1 MGAPIRR
8 AGAPAI
14 MPKGAAFVESGGRK
28 RCVRLSFLRR
38 RRKYGIE
45 ATMFDSSIAAK
56 ISHLTVAFLPVLL
69 GIILH
74 EVAHGWAALRCGDP
88 TARMLGR
95 LTLNPVPHIDPV
107 GLGVFAFT
115 AMFTPFVFGWA
126 KPVPVNPRLFRNYRR
141 GMLLV
146 SAAGPLTNMLLAMTF
161 AALLRLL
168 LFAPADFLV
177 NTAPGEFLLRMCQVG
192 IAANFTLAWINLL
205 PIPPLDG
212 GHILEIL
219 LPGQIAL
226 QFQRLER
233 YGFLLLVLLIASG
246 ALSAVLMP
254 LIRGSWSF
262 ALWVFGI

>member
-1 MGAPIRR
+1 MSD
-8 AGAPAI
+8 
-14 MPKGAAFVESGGRK
+14 FN
-28 RCVRLSFLRR
+28 
-38 RRKYGIE
+38 
-45 ATMFDSSIAAK
+45 IAAH
-56 ISHLTVAFLPVLL
+56 ISHLAVAFLPVLL

-95 LTLNPVPHIDPV
+95 LTLNPVPHIDPM
-107 GLGVFAFT
+107 GMGVFVFT
-115 AMFTPFVFGWA
+115 ALFTPFVFGWA
-126 KPVPVNPRLFRNYRR
+126 KPVPVNPRHFRNYRR

-146 SAAGPLTNMLLAMTF
+146 SAAGPLTNMLLALTF
-161 AALLRLL
+161 AACLRVLL
-168 LFAPADFLV
+168 LAPAEFIM
-177 NTAPGEFLLRMCQVG
+177 NTAPGEFLLQMFQVG

-212 GHILEIL
+212 GHILETL

-254 LIRGSWSF
+254 LVRGSWTF
-262 ALWVFGI
+262 ALWLVGI

>member
-1 MGAPIRR
+1 MSD
-8 AGAPAI
+8 
-14 MPKGAAFVESGGRK
+14 FN
-28 RCVRLSFLRR
+28 
-38 RRKYGIE
+38 
-45 ATMFDSSIAAK
+45 IAAQ
-56 ISHLTVAFLPVLL
+56 ISHLAVAFLPVLL

-95 LTLNPVPHIDPV
+95 LTLNPVPHIDPM
-107 GLGVFAFT
+107 GMGVFVFT
-115 AMFTPFVFGWA
+115 ALFTPFVFGWA
-126 KPVPVNPRLFRNYRR
+126 KPVPVNPRHFRNYRR
-141 GMLLV
+141 DMLLV
-146 SAAGPLTNMLLAMTF
+146 SAAGPLTNMLLALTF
-161 AALLRLL
+161 AACLRVLL
-168 LFAPADFLV
+168 LAPAEFIM
-177 NTAPGEFLLRMCQVG
+177 NTAPGEFLLQMFQVG

-212 GHILEIL
+212 GHILETL

-254 LIRGSWSF
+254 LVRGSWTF
-262 ALWVFGI
+262 ALWAVGI

>member
-1 MGAPIRR
+1 MSD
-8 AGAPAI
+8 
-14 MPKGAAFVESGGRK
+14 FN
-28 RCVRLSFLRR
+28 
-38 RRKYGIE
+38 
-45 ATMFDSSIAAK
+45 IAAQ
-56 ISHLTVAFLPVLL
+56 ISHLAVAFLPVLL

-95 LTLNPVPHIDPV
+95 LTLNPVPHIDPM
-107 GLGVFAFT
+107 GMGVFVFT
-115 AMFTPFVFGWA
+115 ALVTPFVFGWA
-126 KPVPVNPRLFRNYRR
+126 KPVPVNPRHFRNYRR

-146 SAAGPLTNMLLAMTF
+146 SAAGPLTNMLLALTF
-161 AALLRLL
+161 AACLRVLL
-168 LFAPADFLV
+168 LAPAEFIM
-177 NTAPGEFLLRMCQVG
+177 NTAPGEFLLQMFQVG

-212 GHILEIL
+212 GHILETL

-254 LIRGSWSF
+254 LVRGSWTF
-262 ALWVFGI
+262 ALWLVGI